1 MFPSLSAR
9 RRWRLSRRR
18 LSITCRT
25 SLLDSDC
32 VWWAKSSTLC
42 STKLHGAADTSSPE
56 QEASA
61 SCSPPSSFA
70 CSRPMVAW
78 ASMSSRWSWI
88 TSLSFSSITVA
99 HSGWRIIWK
108 VASWCSAT
116 NSVSTKL
123 VPPAP
128 YVKFCV
134 VIRYLRWAA
143 EAGSHRGSGRSLWLS
158 RIIITGGSP
167 RLHLPSRLPR
177 PNTLPPPPPYRPVPP
192 KSRYGP
198 PPSLSLSLSLISR
211 VAGSAPP
218 PRASAPSSRAS
229 REPGVRSPCL
239 PRGRR
244 HRSSG
249 SRRCG

>member
-1 MFPSLSAR
+1 MRGSSARSGSSSPATCTVTSSAKPPTCTDDGSTMFPSLSAR

-116 NSVSTKL
+116 NNFRVL
-123 VPPAP
+123 E
-128 YVKFCV
+128 YF
-134 VIRYLRWAA
+134 RWAA
-143 EAGSHRGSGRSLWLS
+143 QAGSHRAAARGC
-158 RIIITGGSP
+158 
-167 RLHLPSRLPR
+167 
-177 PNTLPPPPPYRPVPP
+177 
-192 KSRYGP
+192 
-198 PPSLSLSLSLISR
+198 
-211 VAGSAPP
+211 
-218 PRASAPSSRAS
+218 
-229 REPGVRSPCL
+229 RE
-239 PRGRR
+239 
-244 HRSSG
+244 
-249 SRRCG
+249 